1 MNLAAAAGVGRETAA
16 DGLKIGA
23 RRHPDR
29 EMSRDQ

>member
-1 MNLAAAAGVGRETAA
+1 MNLAAVGFGRETAA

-29 EMSRDQ
+29 KVSRDQ